1 MCLPR
6 SLLIANKGEQLMSV
20 IKWLFEAQIH
30 FGSKSIL
37 WRELIGGILGLSSA
51 VLGMQRKVIA
61 WPVGILGDG
70 LLFTV
75 FLGAVFSF
83 GDKTQHANLR
93 YLAICRY
100 LDLYRYRTRYIW
112 NESRLCGILVGLGR
126 S

>member
-1 MCLPR
+1 
-6 SLLIANKGEQLMSV
+6 MSV

-37 WRELIGGILGLSSA
+37 WRELIGGILGLTSA
-51 VLGMQRKVIA
+51 VLGMRRKVIA

-83 GDKTQHANLR
+83 GDKTQQDR
-93 YLAICRY
+93 KS
-100 LDLYRYRTRYIW
+100 TRLNSSHTDI
-112 NESRLCGILVGLGR
+112 SRMP
-126 S
+126 SSA